1 MTPRAAQRE
10 RELAASPT
18 QLSPA
23 SPVTEEDSSVLHR
36 VNRAVSAANWEEEAR
51 LSAAAATEEA
61 ADRRIKMADAKNE
74 ETVAISGLAKSEE
87 AVTIERL
94 TVFNTPLPPGARVRQ
109 ALHQVSTVP
118 FPLVSVGLNPKNRSV
133 RSTLDRL

>member
-23 SPVTEEDSSVLHR
+23 SPVTEEESSVLHR

-51 LSAAAATEEA
+51 LSTAAATEEA
-61 ADRRIKMADAKNE
+61 ADRRMKMADAKCE
-74 ETVAISGLAKSEE
+74 EAIEGLAKREE
-87 AVTIERL
+87 AVAIERL
-94 TVFNTPLPPGARVRQ
+94 TVFNTPLPPGAHARQ
-109 ALHQVSTVP
+109 ASYQVSTAASLRAAAGLS
-118 FPLVSVGLNPKNRSV
+118 PLFAS
-133 RSTLDRL
+133 LD